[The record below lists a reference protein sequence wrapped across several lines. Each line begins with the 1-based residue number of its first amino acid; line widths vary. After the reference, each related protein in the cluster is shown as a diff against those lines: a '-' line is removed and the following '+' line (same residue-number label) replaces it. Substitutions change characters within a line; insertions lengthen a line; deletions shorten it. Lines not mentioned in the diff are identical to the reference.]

1 VEAATVPATE
11 PSVTIGVPAYNAAR
25 FIGDTLASAL
35 CQTYP
40 RIEIVVYDDCSTDE
54 TVDVVRSV
62 GDDRVRL
69 VVNAEHLG
77 LVGNHN
83 RILDEAR
90 GDYVKLL
97 HADDVLAPG
106 AVERQVRAMADPRVA
121 LVTSRRA
128 IIDEEGRRLMARGPR
143 WREAVVSRADLE
155 RELVRAGRNLLGEPS
170 ALLVRLDAV
179 RAAGGYDESWPAVL
193 DLEFALR
200 VLGQGELYFIP
211 DELVSFRVSRDQA
224 SRSVDDV
231 QVAQLRRLLMRVQAD
246 SEGAIS
252 DSDLRRG
259 LVRVGRQAVLRRAFY
274 RAVGTSVGH
283 RALALLGGRMGG
295 RASRSRQESR

>member
-1 VEAATVPATE
+1 MEAATVPATE
-11 PSVTIGVPAYNAAR
+11 PLVNIGIPAYNAAR
-25 FIGDTLASAL
+25 FIRDTLASAL
-35 CQTYP
+35 RQTYP
-40 RIEIVVYDDCSTDE
+40 RVEIVVYDDRSTDE

-97 HADDVLAPG
+97 HADDVLAPD
-106 AVERQVRAMADPRVA
+106 AIERQVRAVADPGVA

-143 WREAVVSRADLE
+143 WREGLVSRADLE

-170 ALLVRLDAV
+170 ALLVRLDAA

-200 VLGQGELYFIP
+200 ILGQGDLYFIP
-211 DELVSFRVSRDQA
+211 AELVSFRVSRDQA

-231 QVAQLRRLLMRVQAD
+231 QVAQLRRLLTRVQAD

-252 DSDLRRG
+252 DSELRRG
-259 LVRVGRQAVLRRAFY
+259 LVRVGRQAALRRGFY
-274 RAVGTSVGH
+274 RAVGSPVGH
-283 RALALLGGRMGG
+283 RALALLGGR
-295 RASRSRQESR
+295 ASRSRQESR